1 MCVSNSARSKSED
14 DARSALMDEFALT
27 RIQCDAIL
35 RMQLRRL
42 TGLEREKLQD
52 DLGET
57 REEIEYHRKVLTDDG
72 VVKEIIREDIH
83 ELMEKFKDER
93 RTSIEEAAEE
103 INYADLIAEE
113 DVVVTLTHQGYVKRT
128 PLTSYRSQGRGGTGV
143 SGGSVREDDFVKSLC
158 ARFVTFISITGTF
171 KKPFHITI
179 LHIHLHQ

>member
-1 MCVSNSARSKSED
+1 MLAKAERKAHILEGLITATDNIDRVIELIRSNRSEE
-14 DARSALMDEFALT
+14 DARNALMEEFALT

-52 DLGET
+52 DLSET
-57 REEIEYHRKVLTDDG
+57 REEIEYHRTVLTDDN

-113 DVVVTLTHQGYVKRT
+113 DVVVTLHLQGYVKRT
-128 PLTSYRSQGRGGTGV
+128 PLTSYRYQGLT
-143 SGGSVREDDFVKSLC
+143 L
-158 ARFVTFISITGTF
+158 I
-171 KKPFHITI
+171 HI
-179 LHIHLHQ
+179 